1 MTEQKKLI
9 VPNEEEKI
17 IQIEIERLTTFKDHP
32 FKVGDEFMRPVEFDE
47 NELMLMA
54 IFAEK
59 TKQETIDTLKDT
71 LELLEEPT
79 ENVPDEEMIEM
90 VSTLIEKLQQIE
102 DKYFYALEFDNYV
115 QEMEDYGDV
124 D

>member
-1 MTEQKKLI
+1 
-9 VPNEEEKI
+9 
-17 IQIEIERLTTFKDHP
+17 
-32 FKVGDEFMRPVEFDE
+32 MRPVEFDE

-79 ENVPDEEMIEM
+79 ENVPDEEMIEI
-90 VSTLIEKLQQIE
+90 VSVLIEKLQQIE
-102 DKYFYALEFDNYV
+102 DKYFYALELLSANFD
-115 QEMEDYGDV
+115 
-124 D
+124 

>member
-1 MTEQKKLI
+1 
-9 VPNEEEKI
+9 
-17 IQIEIERLTTFKDHP
+17 
-32 FKVGDEFMRPVEFDE
+32 MRTVEFDE

-79 ENVPDEEMIEM
+79 ENVQDEEMIEI

-102 DKYFYALEFDNYV
+102 DKYFYALEFDDYM
-115 QEMEDYGDV
+115 QEMEDYDGV

>member
-1 MTEQKKLI
+1 
-9 VPNEEEKI
+9 
-17 IQIEIERLTTFKDHP
+17 
-32 FKVGDEFMRPVEFDE
+32 MRPVEFDE

-79 ENVPDEEMIEM
+79 ENVPDEEMIEI
-90 VSTLIEKLQQIE
+90 VSVLIERLQQIE
-102 DKYFYALEFDNYV
+102 DKYFYALEFDDYM
-115 QEMEDYGDV
+115 QEMEDYDDV

>member
-1 MTEQKKLI
+1 
-9 VPNEEEKI
+9 
-17 IQIEIERLTTFKDHP
+17 
-32 FKVGDEFMRPVEFDE
+32 MRPVEFDE

-71 LELLEEPT
+71 LELLEEPV
-79 ENVPDEEMIEM
+79 EQVPDEEMIEI

-102 DKYFYALEFDNYV
+102 DKYFYALEFDDYM
-115 QEMEDYGDV
+115 QEMEDYDDV

>member
-1 MTEQKKLI
+1 
-9 VPNEEEKI
+9 
-17 IQIEIERLTTFKDHP
+17 
-32 FKVGDEFMRPVEFDE
+32 MRSVEFDE

-71 LELLEEPT
+71 LELLEEPV
-79 ENVPDEEMIEM
+79 EQVPDEEMIEI

-102 DKYFYALEFDNYV
+102 DKYFYALEFDDYM
-115 QEMEDYGDV
+115 QEMEDNGDV

>member
-1 MTEQKKLI
+1 
-9 VPNEEEKI
+9 
-17 IQIEIERLTTFKDHP
+17 
-32 FKVGDEFMRPVEFDE
+32 MRSVEFDE

-79 ENVPDEEMIEM
+79 ENVQDDEMIEI

-102 DKYFYALEFDNYV
+102 DKYFYALEFDDYM
-115 QEMEDYGDV
+115 QEMEDYDDV

>member
-1 MTEQKKLI
+1 
-9 VPNEEEKI
+9 
-17 IQIEIERLTTFKDHP
+17 
-32 FKVGDEFMRPVEFDE
+32 MRPVEFDE

-79 ENVPDEEMIEM
+79 ENVPDEEMIEI
-90 VSTLIEKLQQIE
+90 VSTLIEKLQLIE
-102 DKYFYALEFDNYV
+102 DKYFYALEFDDYM
-115 QEMEDYGDV
+115 QEMEDYDDV

>member
-1 MTEQKKLI
+1 
-9 VPNEEEKI
+9 
-17 IQIEIERLTTFKDHP
+17 
-32 FKVGDEFMRPVEFDE
+32 MRPVEFDE

-59 TKQETIDTLKDT
+59 TKQEPIDTLKDT

-79 ENVPDEEMIEM
+79 ENVPDEEMIEI
-90 VSTLIEKLQQIE
+90 VSMLIEKLQQIE
-102 DKYFYALEFDNYV
+102 DKYFYALEFDNYM

>member
-1 MTEQKKLI
+1 
-9 VPNEEEKI
+9 
-17 IQIEIERLTTFKDHP
+17 
-32 FKVGDEFMRPVEFDE
+32 MRSVEFDE

-71 LELLEEPT
+71 LVLLEEPT
-79 ENVPDEEMIEM
+79 ENVPDEEMIEI

-102 DKYFYALEFDNYV
+102 DKYFYALEFDDYM
-115 QEMEDYGDV
+115 QEMEDYDDV

>member
-1 MTEQKKLI
+1 
-9 VPNEEEKI
+9 
-17 IQIEIERLTTFKDHP
+17 
-32 FKVGDEFMRPVEFDE
+32 MRPVEFDE
-47 NELMLMA
+47 NELMLMV

-79 ENVPDEEMIEM
+79 ENVPDEEMIEI
-90 VSTLIEKLQQIE
+90 VSVLIEKLQQIE
-102 DKYFYALEFDNYV
+102 DKYFYALEFDDYM

>member
-1 MTEQKKLI
+1 
-9 VPNEEEKI
+9 
-17 IQIEIERLTTFKDHP
+17 
-32 FKVGDEFMRPVEFDE
+32 MRPVEFDE
-47 NELMLMA
+47 NELMLMV

-79 ENVPDEEMIEM
+79 ENVPDEEMIEI
-90 VSTLIEKLQQIE
+90 VSMLIEKLQQIE
-102 DKYFYALEFDNYV
+102 DKYFYALEFDNYM

>member
-1 MTEQKKLI
+1 
-9 VPNEEEKI
+9 
-17 IQIEIERLTTFKDHP
+17 
-32 FKVGDEFMRPVEFDE
+32 MRTVEFDE

-79 ENVPDEEMIEM
+79 ENVQDDEMIEI

-102 DKYFYALEFDNYV
+102 DKYFYALDFDDYM
-115 QEMEDYGDV
+115 QEMEDYDGV

>member
-1 MTEQKKLI
+1 
-9 VPNEEEKI
+9 
-17 IQIEIERLTTFKDHP
+17 
-32 FKVGDEFMRPVEFDE
+32 MRPLEFDE

-79 ENVPDEEMIEM
+79 ENVPDEEMIEI

-102 DKYFYALEFDNYV
+102 DKYFYALEFDDYM
-115 QEMEDYGDV
+115 QEMEDYDDV

>member
-1 MTEQKKLI
+1 
-9 VPNEEEKI
+9 
-17 IQIEIERLTTFKDHP
+17 
-32 FKVGDEFMRPVEFDE
+32 MRPVEFDE
-47 NELMLMA
+47 NELMLMV

-79 ENVPDEEMIEM
+79 ENVPDEEMIEI

-102 DKYFYALEFDNYV
+102 DKYFYALEFDDYM
-115 QEMEDYGDV
+115 QEMEDYDDV

>member
-1 MTEQKKLI
+1 
-9 VPNEEEKI
+9 
-17 IQIEIERLTTFKDHP
+17 
-32 FKVGDEFMRPVEFDE
+32 MRSVEFDE

-79 ENVPDEEMIEM
+79 ENVPDEEMIEI
-90 VSTLIEKLQQIE
+90 VSTLIEKLQLIE
-102 DKYFYALEFDNYV
+102 DKYFYALEFDDYM
-115 QEMEDYGDV
+115 QEMEDYDDV

>member
-1 MTEQKKLI
+1 
-9 VPNEEEKI
+9 
-17 IQIEIERLTTFKDHP
+17 
-32 FKVGDEFMRPVEFDE
+32 MRPVEFDE
-47 NELMLMA
+47 NELMLMT

-59 TKQETIDTLKDT
+59 TKQETIDTLKNT

-79 ENVPDEEMIEM
+79 ENVPDEEMIEI

-102 DKYFYALEFDNYV
+102 DKYFYALEFDDYM
-115 QEMEDYGDV
+115 QEMEDYDDV

>member
-1 MTEQKKLI
+1 
-9 VPNEEEKI
+9 
-17 IQIEIERLTTFKDHP
+17 
-32 FKVGDEFMRPVEFDE
+32 MRTVEFDE

-79 ENVPDEEMIEM
+79 ENVPDEEMIEI

-102 DKYFYALEFDNYV
+102 DKYFYALEFDNYM

>member
-1 MTEQKKLI
+1 
-9 VPNEEEKI
+9 
-17 IQIEIERLTTFKDHP
+17 
-32 FKVGDEFMRPVEFDE
+32 MRSVEFDE

-79 ENVPDEEMIEM
+79 ENVPDEEMIEI

-102 DKYFYALEFDNYV
+102 DKYFYALEFDDYM
-115 QEMEDYGDV
+115 QEMEDYDGV

>member
-1 MTEQKKLI
+1 
-9 VPNEEEKI
+9 
-17 IQIEIERLTTFKDHP
+17 
-32 FKVGDEFMRPVEFDE
+32 MRPVEFDE

-79 ENVPDEEMIEM
+79 ENVPDEEMIEI

-102 DKYFYALEFDNYV
+102 DKYFYALEFDDYM
-115 QEMEDYGDV
+115 QEIEDYDDV

>member
-1 MTEQKKLI
+1 
-9 VPNEEEKI
+9 
-17 IQIEIERLTTFKDHP
+17 
-32 FKVGDEFMRPVEFDE
+32 MRPVEFDE

-79 ENVPDEEMIEM
+79 ENVPDEEMIEI

-102 DKYFYALEFDNYV
+102 DKYFYALEFDNYM
-115 QEMEDYGDV
+115 QEMEDYDDV

>member
-1 MTEQKKLI
+1 
-9 VPNEEEKI
+9 
-17 IQIEIERLTTFKDHP
+17 
-32 FKVGDEFMRPVEFDE
+32 MRSVEFDE

-79 ENVPDEEMIEM
+79 ENVPDEEMIEI

-102 DKYFYALEFDNYV
+102 DKYFYALEFDDYM
-115 QEMEDYGDV
+115 QEMEDYEDV

>member
-1 MTEQKKLI
+1 
-9 VPNEEEKI
+9 
-17 IQIEIERLTTFKDHP
+17 
-32 FKVGDEFMRPVEFDE
+32 MRPVEFDE

-79 ENVPDEEMIEM
+79 ENVPDEEMIEI
-90 VSTLIEKLQQIE
+90 VSVLIEKLQQIE
-102 DKYFYALEFDNYV
+102 DKYFYALEFDDYM
-115 QEMEDYGDV
+115 QEMEDYEDV

>member
-1 MTEQKKLI
+1 
-9 VPNEEEKI
+9 
-17 IQIEIERLTTFKDHP
+17 
-32 FKVGDEFMRPVEFDE
+32 MRTVEFDE

-54 IFAEK
+54 IYAEK

-79 ENVPDEEMIEM
+79 ENVPDEEMIEI

-102 DKYFYALEFDNYV
+102 DKYFYALEFDDYM
-115 QEMEDYGDV
+115 QEMEDYDDV

>member
-1 MTEQKKLI
+1 
-9 VPNEEEKI
+9 
-17 IQIEIERLTTFKDHP
+17 
-32 FKVGDEFMRPVEFDE
+32 MRSVEFDE

-79 ENVPDEEMIEM
+79 EKVQDEEMIEI

-102 DKYFYALEFDNYV
+102 DKYFYALEFDDYM
-115 QEMEDYGDV
+115 QEMEDYDGV

>member
-1 MTEQKKLI
+1 
-9 VPNEEEKI
+9 
-17 IQIEIERLTTFKDHP
+17 
-32 FKVGDEFMRPVEFDE
+32 MRSVEFDE

-79 ENVPDEEMIEM
+79 ENVPDEEMIEI
-90 VSTLIEKLQQIE
+90 VSTLIEKLQLIE
-102 DKYFYALEFDNYV
+102 DKYFFALEFDDYM
-115 QEMEDYGDV
+115 QEMEDYDDV

>member
-1 MTEQKKLI
+1 
-9 VPNEEEKI
+9 
-17 IQIEIERLTTFKDHP
+17 
-32 FKVGDEFMRPVEFDE
+32 MRSVEFDE

-79 ENVPDEEMIEM
+79 ENVPDDEMIEI

-102 DKYFYALEFDNYV
+102 DKYFYALEFDDYM
-115 QEMEDYGDV
+115 QEMEDYDDV

>member
-1 MTEQKKLI
+1 
-9 VPNEEEKI
+9 
-17 IQIEIERLTTFKDHP
+17 
-32 FKVGDEFMRPVEFDE
+32 MRPVEFDE

-79 ENVPDEEMIEM
+79 ENVPDEEMVEI
-90 VSTLIEKLQQIE
+90 VSSLIEKLQHIE
-102 DKYFYALEFDNYV
+102 DKYFYALEFDDYL
-115 QEMEDYGDV
+115 QEMEDEGYV

>member
-1 MTEQKKLI
+1 
-9 VPNEEEKI
+9 
-17 IQIEIERLTTFKDHP
+17 
-32 FKVGDEFMRPVEFDE
+32 MRPVEFDE

-79 ENVPDEEMIEM
+79 ENVPEEEMIEI

-102 DKYFYALEFDNYV
+102 DKYFYALEFDDYM
-115 QEMEDYGDV
+115 QEMEDYDDV

>member
-1 MTEQKKLI
+1 
-9 VPNEEEKI
+9 
-17 IQIEIERLTTFKDHP
+17 
-32 FKVGDEFMRPVEFDE
+32 MRTVEFDE

-71 LELLEEPT
+71 LDLLEDPS
-79 ENVPDEEMIEM
+79 ENVPVDEMIDI
-90 VSTLIEKLQQIE
+90 VSTLIDKLQQIE
-102 DKYFYALEFDNYV
+102 DKYFYALEFDDYM
-115 QEMEDYGDV
+115 QEMEDYDDV